1 MDFPGP
7 SCQKAGISS
16 GTIAS
21 KSCVKLDRMSTG
33 IVIEICNFYK
43 KNIQTF
49 AEFCNTLKLFND
61 GYQSLNKSTLSN
73 RVNSVLD
80 QKKNLV
86 SKYKNMPV

>member
-7 SCQKAGISS
+7 YCQKAGISA

-21 KSCVKLDRMSTG
+21 KSCVKLDKLSIG
-33 IVIEICNFYK
+33 IVIEICNFDM

-49 AEFCNTLKLFND
+49 AEFYNTQKLFND
-61 GYQSLNKSTLSN
+61 GYQSLNKYTLSN

-80 QKKNLV
+80 
-86 SKYKNMPV
+86 